1 MNINRRDFLAAA
13 AASGIAGMPGIA
25 SAQKAET
32 PGVTSTE
39 IRIGQTLPLSGPAAT
54 YAVGAIVFKGYMQMI
69 NDRGGINGR
78 KLNVLQLDD
87 GYSPPKT
94 VEVTRKLVEQDEV
107 ALMAATTGTPTSL
120 SVRAY
125 LNSKKVPQLFVGSG
139 AASWA
144 DDIQKFPWSL
154 GFQPLF
160 SDEGRETAAYILK
173 ARPNAKISVC
183 YQNDDAGKDFLR
195 GLKAGLNS
203 ASASKQLVSEQSHEV
218 TEPTID
224 SQVIAA
230 QGSGADVFI
239 LWGSPKATA
248 QGIRKSGE
256 IGWKPSIFI
265 NQNATS
271 VKNVM
276 AVAGLDRSTGVI
288 AAAFMKDPADP
299 AWANDKAM
307 QEWKAFMDKYNAGQP
322 RDNLATYGTL
332 QAQVLV
338 QVLTQCGN
346 DLSRENIIKQTA
358 NLDMDLPL
366 LLPGLRV
373 KTSATDRHPVRGVRF
388 QQFDGTGWK
397 VLS

>member
-1 MNINRRDFLAAA
+1 MSMNRREFLTIAAA
-13 AASGIAGMPGIA
+13 GSVAGLPGVA
-25 SAQKAET
+25 RAQA
-32 PGVTSTE
+32 PGVTAAE
-39 IRIGQTLPLSGPAAT
+39 IRIGQTLPLSGPAAA
-54 YAVGAIVFKGYMQMI
+54 YAVGAIVFKGYLQMI

-78 KLNVLQLDD
+78 KVTVLQLDD

-107 ALMAATTGTPTSL
+107 LLMAATTGTPTSL

-125 LNSKKVPQLFVGSG
+125 MNQRKVPQLFVGSG
-139 AASWA
+139 AATWA

-160 SDEGRETAAYILK
+160 SDEGRETAAYVLK
-173 ARPNAKISVC
+173 QKPNAKIAVC

-195 GLKAGLNS
+195 GLKAGLGA
-203 ASASKQLVSEQSHEV
+203 ASASKQLVSELTHEV
-218 TEPTID
+218 TDPTVD
-224 SQVIAA
+224 SQVISA
-230 QGSGADVFI
+230 QASGADVFM

-248 QGIRKSGE
+248 QGIRKAGE
-256 IGWKPSIFI
+256 IGWKPAIFI

-276 AVAGLDRSTGVI
+276 EVAGLERARGVM

-299 AWANDKAM
+299 AWTGDKAM
-307 QEWKAFMDKYNAGQP
+307 LEWKAFMDKYNPTQP

-332 QAQVLV
+332 QAQALV

-346 DLSRENIIKQTA
+346 DLSRENVIRQTA
-358 NLDMDLPL
+358 NLDLDLPL

-373 KTSATDRHPVRGVRF
+373 KTSATERHPVRGVRF
-388 QQFDGTGWK
+388 QQFDGKGWK
-397 VLS
+397 VLL

>member
-1 MNINRRDFLAAA
+1 MSINRRSFLALAAA
-13 AASGIAGMPGIA
+13 GGGMAALPGLA
-25 SAQKAET
+25 RAQA
-32 PGVTSTE
+32 PGVTRNE
-39 IRIGQTLPLSGPAAT
+39 IRIGQTTALSGPAAA

-78 KLNVLQLDD
+78 KLTVLQLDD

-94 VEVTRKLVEQDEV
+94 VEVTRKLVEQEEV
-107 ALMAATTGTPTSL
+107 LLVAATTGTPTSL

-125 LNSKKVPQLFVGSG
+125 MNQQKVPQLFVGSG
-139 AASWA
+139 AATWA
-144 DDIQKFPWSL
+144 DDIKKFPWSL

-160 SDEGRETAAYILK
+160 SDEGRGTAAYVLK
-173 ARPNAKISVC
+173 QKPGAKIAVC

-195 GLKAGLNS
+195 GLKAGLE
-203 ASASKQLVSEQSHEV
+203 AAGAGKQLVSELTHEV
-218 TEPTID
+218 TDPTVD
-224 SQVIAA
+224 SQVISA
-230 QGSGADVFI
+230 QASGADVFM

-248 QGIRKSGE
+248 QGIRKAGE

-276 AVAGLDRSTGVI
+276 EAAGLERSKGVM

-299 AWANDKAM
+299 AWAGDKSM
-307 QEWKAFMDKYNAGQP
+307 VEWKAFMDKYNPSQP

-332 QAQVLV
+332 QAQALV
-338 QVLTQCGN
+338 QVLTQCGD
-346 DLSRENIIKQTA
+346 DLSRENVIKQTA

-373 KTSATDRHPVRGVRF
+373 KTSAIERHPVRGVRF
-388 QQFDGTGWK
+388 QQFDGTGWR

>member
-1 MNINRRDFLAAA
+1 MSMNRRHFLTIATAAGGA
-13 AASGIAGMPGIA
+13 ACLPGFA
-25 SAQKAET
+25 RAQT
-32 PGVTSTE
+32 PGVTATE
-39 IRIGQTLPLSGPAAT
+39 IRIGQTTPLSGPAA
-54 YAVGAIVFKGYMQMI
+54 AWSSGAIVFKNYLQMI

-78 KLNVLQLDD
+78 KLTVLQMDD

-94 VEVTRKLVEQDEV
+94 VEVTRKLVEQEEV
-107 ALMAATTGTPTSL
+107 LLMAATTGTPTSVA
-120 SVRAY
+120 VRAY
-125 LNSKKVPQLFVGSG
+125 LNQKKVPQLFVGSG
-139 AASWA
+139 AATWA

-160 SDEGRETAAYILK
+160 SDEGREIVAHVLK
-173 ARPNAKISVC
+173 GKPGAKFAIC

-195 GLKAGLNS
+195 GVKTGLAAAN
-203 ASASKQLVSEQSHEV
+203 AQKQLVYESSHEV
-218 TEPTID
+218 TDPTVD
-224 SQVIAA
+224 SQVISSQA
-230 QGSGADVFI
+230 SGADIF
-239 LWGSPKATA
+239 LMFGSPKATA

-256 IGWKPSIFI
+256 IGWKPQIFV

-276 AVAGLDRSTGVI
+276 EPAGLDHARGVM

-299 AWANDKAM
+299 RWAADKDMA
-307 QEWKAFMDKYNAGQP
+307 EWKAFMDRYSPAQA

-332 QAQVLV
+332 SAQLLV

-346 DLSRENIIKQTA
+346 DLSRENVIRQTA

-373 KTSATDRHPVRGVRF
+373 KTSPTNRHPLRGVRF

-397 VLS
+397 VLL

>member
-1 MNINRRDFLAAA
+1 MSMNRREFLTIAAA
-13 AASGIAGMPGIA
+13 GSVAGLPGLA
-25 SAQKAET
+25 RAQA
-32 PGVTSTE
+32 PGVTAAE
-39 IRIGQTLPLSGPAAT
+39 IRIGQSLPLSGPAAA
-54 YAVGAIVFKGYMQMI
+54 YAVGAIVFKGYLQMI

-78 KLNVLQLDD
+78 KVTVLQLDD

-107 ALMAATTGTPTSL
+107 LLMAATTGTPTSL

-125 LNSKKVPQLFVGSG
+125 MNQKKVPQLFVGSG
-139 AASWA
+139 AATWA

-160 SDEGRETAAYILK
+160 SDEGRETAAYVLK
-173 ARPNAKISVC
+173 QKPNAKIAVC

-195 GLKAGLNS
+195 GLKAGLGA
-203 ASASKQLVSEQSHEV
+203 ASASKQLVSELTHEV
-218 TEPTID
+218 TDPTVD
-224 SQVIAA
+224 SQVISA
-230 QGSGADVFI
+230 QASGADVFM

-248 QGIRKSGE
+248 QGIRKAGE
-256 IGWKPSIFI
+256 IGWKPAIFI

-276 AVAGLDRSTGVI
+276 EVAGLERARGVM

-299 AWANDKAM
+299 AWTGDKAM
-307 QEWKAFMDKYNAGQP
+307 LEWKAFMDKYNPTQP

-332 QAQVLV
+332 QAQALV

-346 DLSRENIIKQTA
+346 DLSRENVIRQTA
-358 NLDMDLPL
+358 NLDLDLPL

-373 KTSATDRHPVRGVRF
+373 KTSATERHPVRGVRF
-388 QQFDGTGWK
+388 QQFDGKGWK
-397 VLS
+397 VLL

>member
-1 MNINRRDFLAAA
+1 MSMNRREFLTMAAA
-13 AASGIAGMPGIA
+13 GSVAGLPGLA
-25 SAQKAET
+25 RAQV
-32 PGVTSTE
+32 PGVTATE
-39 IRIGQTLPLSGPAAT
+39 IRIGQTLPLSGPAAA
-54 YAVGAIVFKGYMQMI
+54 YAVGAIVFKGYLQMI

-78 KLNVLQLDD
+78 KVTVLQLDD

-94 VEVTRKLVEQDEV
+94 VEVTRKLVEQEEV
-107 ALMAATTGTPTSL
+107 LLMAATTGTPTSL

-125 LNSKKVPQLFVGSG
+125 MNQKKVPQLFVGSG
-139 AASWA
+139 AATWA

-160 SDEGRETAAYILK
+160 SDEGRETAAYVLK
-173 ARPNAKISVC
+173 QKPNAKIAVC

-195 GLKAGLNS
+195 GLKAGLGA
-203 ASASKQLVSEQSHEV
+203 ASASKQLVSELTHEV
-218 TEPTID
+218 TDPTVD
-224 SQVIAA
+224 SQVISA
-230 QGSGADVFI
+230 QASGADVFM

-248 QGIRKSGE
+248 QGIRKAGE
-256 IGWKPSIFI
+256 IGWKPAIFI

-276 AVAGLDRSTGVI
+276 EVAGLERAQGVM

-299 AWANDKAM
+299 AWTGDKAM
-307 QEWKAFMDKYNAGQP
+307 LEWKAFMDKYNPTQP

-332 QAQVLV
+332 QAQALV

-346 DLSRENIIKQTA
+346 DLSRENVIRQTA
-358 NLDMDLPL
+358 NLDLDLPL

-373 KTSATDRHPVRGVRF
+373 KTSATERHPVRGVRF
-388 QQFDGTGWK
+388 QQFDGKGWK
-397 VLS
+397 VLL

>member
-1 MNINRRDFLAAA
+1 MSINRRDFLTAAA
-13 AASGIAGMPGIA
+13 AAGGMAALPGIA
-25 SAQKAET
+25 RAQT
-32 PGVTSTE
+32 PGVTRSE
-39 IRIGQTLPLSGPAAT
+39 IRIGQTTALSGPAAA

-78 KLNVLQLDD
+78 KLSVLQLDD

-94 VEVTRKLVEQDEV
+94 VEVTRRLVEQEEV
-107 ALMAATTGTPTSL
+107 LLMAATTGTPTSL

-125 LNSKKVPQLFVGSG
+125 LNQKKVPQLFVGSG
-139 AASWA
+139 AATWA
-144 DDIQKFPWSL
+144 DDIQRFPWSL

-160 SDEGRETAAYILK
+160 SDEGRGTAAYVLK
-173 ARPNAKISVC
+173 QKPGAKIAVC

-195 GLKAGLNS
+195 GLKAGLEAAG
-203 ASASKQLVSEQSHEV
+203 ASRQLVSELTHEV
-218 TEPTID
+218 TDPTVD
-224 SQVIAA
+224 SQVISA
-230 QGSGADVFI
+230 QASGADVFM

-248 QGIRKSGE
+248 QGIRKAGE
-256 IGWKPSIFI
+256 IGWKPAIFI

-271 VKNVM
+271 VKSVM
-276 AVAGLDRSTGVI
+276 EVAGVDRAKGVM
-288 AAAFMKDPADP
+288 AAAFMKDPADS

-307 QEWKAFMDKYNAGQP
+307 LEWKAFMDKYNPGQP

-332 QAQVLV
+332 QAQALV

-346 DLSRENIIKQTA
+346 DLSRENIIRQTA
-358 NLDMDLPL
+358 SLDLDLPL

-373 KTSATDRHPVRGVRF
+373 KTSAAERHPVRGVRF